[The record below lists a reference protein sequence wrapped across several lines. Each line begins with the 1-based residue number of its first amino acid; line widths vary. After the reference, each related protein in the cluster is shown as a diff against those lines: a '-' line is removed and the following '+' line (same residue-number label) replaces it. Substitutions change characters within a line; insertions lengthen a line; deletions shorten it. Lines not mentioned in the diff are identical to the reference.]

1 MLMSTSMS
9 LLKFIIIIIIIIKNI
24 KNIKNITEGYK
35 CEVKTVVQVVTC
47 PEDLSLCWLKPSGFF
62 CFQLQGPMDYQLCFN
77 QLNHGMEWKIL
88 YIPG

>member
-9 LLKFIIIIIIIIKNI
+9 LLKFIIIIILII

-47 PEDLSLCWLKPSGFF
+47 PEDLSLCWLKPMVTCMPFGGE
-62 CFQLQGPMDYQLCFN
+62 C
-77 QLNHGMEWKIL
+77 W
-88 YIPG
+88 